1 MANLIRQSRAGN
13 LNAQVGVVIATGR
26 DSQALAIADA
36 EGIATR
42 IVPTSAPDYD
52 RMLLDALKEHRVDL
66 VCLAGYLRLLPNN
79 VIHAYPHR
87 VLNIHPALLPKF
99 GGQGMY
105 GMRVHEAVLAAGE
118 QESGCTVHLVNEHY
132 DEGPILYQLRCAVA
146 PDDTPESLAARVLE
160 LEHEAYIVAINHV
173 LDHFSLAN

>member
-118 QESGCTVHLVNEHY
+118 QESGCTVHLVNEQY